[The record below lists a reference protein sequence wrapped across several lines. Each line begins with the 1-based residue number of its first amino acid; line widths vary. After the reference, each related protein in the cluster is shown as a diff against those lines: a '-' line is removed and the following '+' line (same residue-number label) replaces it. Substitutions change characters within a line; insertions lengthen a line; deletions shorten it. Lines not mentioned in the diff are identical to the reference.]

1 MQDRFGISLG
11 SGVATIIPF
20 FVAILGALV
29 ANIPVSLFGG
39 TMPPPLFS
47 LMPVYFWCLVRP
59 DLMPPS
65 AAFAIGL
72 VEDLLSG
79 GPPGVWA
86 LSFLICYAIVD
97 RQRDVFAGLAGF
109 GAILGFAAVMLI
121 ASGVDYA
128 AVSILHARFLPI
140 ESLMLQIAIS
150 VIFYIPVLWLMN
162 AAQRRI
168 IGASRS
174 DF

>member
-1 MQDRFGISLG
+1 MQDRFGISFG
-11 SGVATIIPF
+11 SGFAAVIPF
-20 FVAILGALV
+20 MTGILGALV

-39 TMPPPLFS
+39 TMPPPLLS

-86 LSFLICYAIVD
+86 LSFLVCYAVVD
-97 RQRDVFAGLAGF
+97 RQRDAFAGLAGF

-121 ASGVDYA
+121 ASGVDYG
-128 AVSILHARFLPI
+128 AVSLLNSRVLPV
-140 ESLMLQIAIS
+140 ESLMLQVAIS
-150 VIFYIPVLWLMN
+150 VIFYIPALWLMN
-162 AAQRRI
+162 GAQRRI
-168 IGASRS
+168 IGALRS

>member
-1 MQDRFGISLG
+1 MQDRFGISFASGLG
-11 SGVATIIPF
+11 ATIPF
-20 FVAILGALV
+20 LTGIFGAIL
-29 ANIPVSLFGG
+29 ANIPVSFFGG
-39 TMPPPLFS
+39 LVPPPLFA

-86 LSFLICYAIVD
+86 LSFLVCYAVID
-97 RQRDVFAGLAGF
+97 RQRDTFAGLAGY
-109 GAILGFAAVMLI
+109 GAILGFAAIMLV
-121 ASGVDYA
+121 ASGVAYA
-128 AVSILHARFLPI
+128 TVSVLNSRFLPT
-140 ESLMLQIAIS
+140 ESLVIEIAIS
-150 VIFYIPVLWLMN
+150 VIFYIPALWLMN

-168 IGASRS
+168 IGALRS